1 MQDHSKINTP
11 PPLQSPRIGMAQPM
25 MRGVNRFTQAHE
37 RPRNFAK
44 TVARLMGYFREQ
56 WFVLVI
62 IFALSL
68 AASAAALAGP
78 FLIGRVID
86 GLVEPADVPELA
98 FIFLILPIMY
108 AWDGLSHFMQTWVVA
123 GASQKLVKTLRGLL
137 FKHLQSL
144 PIKFF
149 DSHMHGELMSRL
161 SNDTDNIA
169 GILGMALVSLAS
181 VAITLTGVLIMMLW
195 LSPTMTFFT
204 LVSVPLFFIVSK
216 GIASQTRKYFRNSQ
230 VALGMLNAKIEEDI
244 SGMAVIKAYG
254 CESRAVEEF
263 ARINEDLRYAGTRA
277 QIWSGF
283 IMPAMNVIN
292 NLSLAVVAFA
302 GSVLAINGHI
312 TVGVIATFIAYS
324 RQFSRPL
331 NEMAGV
337 YNQLQSA
344 LASAERVFDILDEP
358 GEKADP
364 PGAVELDNPRGD
376 ISFTKVR
383 FGYKP
388 GVPVIDDFSFHAQ
401 TGSVIALVGPTGAGK
416 TTIVNLVTRFYD
428 IDAGSIVLDGHPLE
442 EYTRSTLRR
451 AFGIVLQDTY
461 LFTGTI
467 LDNLRYGYPD
477 ATEDEVAAAAKLVG
491 VDRFIAQ
498 LPEGYNTV
506 LTENSRTLSQGQR
519 QLLAIT
525 RCVLANPAILIL
537 DEATSSVDTRTEIKI
552 QKAMGMLMRG
562 RTSFVIAHRLRTVA
576 GADQIL
582 VIDSGMI
589 VEQGNHA
596 SLMAAGGM
604 YSRMFEM
611 QLRGLEVSNDSLIR
625 VPN

>member
-1 MQDHSKINTP
+1 MPDRQNTSTSTP
-11 PPLQSPRIGMAQPM
+11 APQQPRIGFSPM
-25 MRGVNRFTQAHE
+25 MRGGNRFMRESE
-37 RPRNFAK
+37 RPKNFSK
-44 TVARLMGYFREQ
+44 TVIRLLGYFREQ

-68 AASAAALAGP
+68 AAAAAALIGP
-78 FLIGRVID
+78 FFIGRIID
-86 GLVEPADVPELA
+86 GLITPEEVPELVFI
-98 FIFLILPIMY
+98 FIFLPVLY
-108 AWDGLSHFMQTWVVA
+108 AWDAVSNFLQTWVVA
-123 GASQKLVKTLRGLL
+123 GASQKLVKTLRALL
-137 FKHLQSL
+137 FKHLQDL

-169 GILGMALVSLAS
+169 GILGMALVSLTS
-181 VAITLTGVLIMMLW
+181 IAITLTGVLIMMLW
-195 LSPTMTFFT
+195 LSPTMTFFA

-216 GIASQTRKYFRNSQ
+216 SIASQTRKHFRNQQIS
-230 VALGMLNAKIEEDI
+230 LGSLNAKIEEDI

-254 CESRAVEEF
+254 CEGRSVSEF
-263 ARINEDLRYAGTRA
+263 ARINEDLRKAGVQA

-302 GSVLAINGHI
+302 GSVLAINGAI
-312 TVGVIATFIAYS
+312 TVGVIATFIAYA
-324 RQFSRPL
+324 RQFGRPL

-337 YNQLQSA
+337 YNQFQSA
-344 LASAERVFDILDEP
+344 LASTERVFDILDQP
-358 GEKADP
+358 GETPDP
-364 PGAVELDNPRGD
+364 IDAVPLGTPKGD
-376 ISFTKVR
+376 IRFNDVR
-383 FGYKP
+383 FGYKSDT
-388 GVPVIDDFSFHAQ
+388 PVIENCNFHAPP
-401 TGSVIALVGPTGAGK
+401 GSVIALVGPTGAGK

-428 IDAGSIVLDGHPLE
+428 ADAGDIILDGRPLAQ
-442 EYTRSTLRR
+442 YTRNTLRK

-467 LDNLRYGYPD
+467 MDNLRYGHPN
-477 ATEDEVAAAAKLVG
+477 ATEEEVAAAVKLVG
-491 VDRFIAQ
+491 ADHFIAQ

-506 LTENSRTLSQGQR
+506 LTENSRNLSQGQR

-537 DEATSSVDTRTEIKI
+537 DEATSSVDTRTEVKI
-552 QKAMGMLMRG
+552 QQAMGMLMKG

-582 VIDSGMI
+582 VIDQGRI
-589 VEQGNHA
+589 VEQGNHT
-596 SLMAAGGM
+596 SLMEQKGM
-604 YSRMFEM
+604 YHRMFEM
-611 QLRGLEVSNDSLIR
+611 QLKGIFQ
-625 VPN
+625 

>member
-1 MQDHSKINTP
+1 MQNNSRPNTQQQTP
-11 PPLQSPRIGMAQPM
+11 PRVGMGRPM
-25 MRGVNRFTQAHE
+25 MGGNRFQREKE
-37 RPRNFAK
+37 RPKNFAK
-44 TVARLMGYFREQ
+44 TVARLLSYFREQ

-68 AASAAALAGP
+68 AASLAALVGP

-86 GLVEPADVPELA
+86 GLVDPTDVPELA
-98 FIFLILPIMY
+98 LIFVLLPIMY
-108 AWDGLSHFMQTWVVA
+108 AWDGISHFMQTWVVA
-123 GASQKLVKTLRGLL
+123 GASQKLVKTLRGIL

-169 GILGMALVSLAS
+169 GILGMALVSMTS
-181 VAITLTGVLIMMLW
+181 VTITLTGVLAMMLW

-204 LVSVPLFFIVSK
+204 LVSVPLFFLVSK
-216 GIASQTRKYFRNSQ
+216 AIATQTRKYFRGQQ
-230 VALGMLNAKIEEDI
+230 VALGLLNAKIEEDI

-254 CESRAVEEF
+254 CENRTVEEF

-302 GSVLAINGHI
+302 GSVLVIRGNL
-312 TVGVIATFIAYS
+312 TVGIIATFIAYS

-344 LASAERVFDILDEP
+344 LASAERVFDIIDEP
-358 GEKADP
+358 VEKADP
-364 PGAVELDNPRGD
+364 PGAIALDSPKGD
-376 ISFTKVR
+376 ISFEGVR

-388 GVPVIDDFSFHAQ
+388 DVPIITDCNFHAP

-428 IDAGSIVLDGHPLE
+428 VDAGSIVLDGRPLE
-442 EYTRSTLRR
+442 EYTRTTLRR

-467 LDNLRYGYPD
+467 MDNLRYGHPT
-477 ATEDEVAAAAKLVG
+477 ATEEEVAAAAKLVG
-491 VDRFIAQ
+491 VDHFIAQ
-498 LPEGYNTV
+498 LPDGYNTV

-537 DEATSSVDTRTEIKI
+537 DEATSSVDTRTEVKI
-552 QKAMGMLMRG
+552 QQAMGMLMQG

-582 VIDSGMI
+582 VIDKGRI

-604 YSRMFEM
+604 YARMFEM
-611 QLRGLEVSNDSLIR
+611 QLKGLEVS
-625 VPN
+625 

>member
-1 MQDHSKINTP
+1 MRDRDFSKVSTQAP
-11 PPLQSPRIGMAQPM
+11 QQGPRLGMSQPM
-25 MRGVNRFTQAHE
+25 MRAVNRFTHAHE
-37 RPRNFAK
+37 RPRHFGK
-44 TVARLMGYFREQ
+44 TVARLMSYFREQ

-62 IFALSL
+62 IFALSV
-68 AASAAALAGP
+68 AASIAALAGP

-86 GLVEPADVPELA
+86 GLVDPADVPELA
-98 FIFLILPIMY
+98 LIFVILPVMY
-108 AWDGLSHFMQTWVVA
+108 AWDGISFFLQTWVVA
-123 GASQKLVKTLRGLL
+123 GASQKLVKTLRGLM

-144 PIKFF
+144 PIKYF

-169 GILGMALVSLAS
+169 GILGMALVSIAS
-181 VAITLTGVLIMMLW
+181 VVITLSGVLIMMLW

-216 GIASQTRKYFRNSQ
+216 AIASQTRKYFRNQQIS
-230 VALGMLNAKIEEDI
+230 LGMLNAKIEEDI

-302 GSVLAINGHI
+302 GSVLVINGNI

-358 GEKADP
+358 AEKADP
-364 PGAVELDNPRGD
+364 PGAIDLDSPQGD
-376 ISFTKVR
+376 ISFAGVN

-388 GVPVIDDFSFHAQ
+388 DTPIIEDFNFHAPP
-401 TGSVIALVGPTGAGK
+401 GSVIALVGPTGAGK

-428 IDAGSIVLDGHPLE
+428 VDTGSIVLDGRPLQ
-442 EYTRSTLRR
+442 EYTRNSLRR

-467 LDNLRYGYPD
+467 LDNLRYGYPN
-477 ATEDEVAAAAKLVG
+477 ATEEEVATAAKLVG
-491 VDRFIAQ
+491 VNRFIAQ
-498 LPEGYNTV
+498 LPNGYNTV

-537 DEATSSVDTRTEIKI
+537 DEATSSVDTRTEVKI

-576 GADQIL
+576 EADQIL
-582 VIDSGMI
+582 VIDKGRI
-589 VEQGNHA
+589 VEQGNHE
-596 SLMAAGGM
+596 SLMMAGGT

-611 QLRGLEVSNDSLIR
+611 QLKGLEVSNGISISI
-625 VPN
+625 

>member
-1 MQDHSKINTP
+1 MRNP
-11 PPLQSPRIGMAQPM
+11 PPPPPRIGMAQPM
-25 MRGVNRFTQAHE
+25 MHGGNRFARVHE

-44 TVARLMGYFREQ
+44 TVARLLGYFREQ
-56 WFVLVI
+56 WFVLII

-68 AASAAALAGP
+68 AASVTALAGP

-86 GLVEPADVPELA
+86 GLVEPSYVPEMA
-98 FIFLILPIMY
+98 IIFVILPVMY
-108 AWDGLSHFMQTWVVA
+108 AWDGVSNFMQTWVVT
-123 GASQKLVKTLRGLL
+123 GASQRLVKTLRGLL

-169 GILGMALVSLAS
+169 GILGMALVSISS

-204 LVSVPLFFIVSK
+204 LISVPLFFLVSK
-216 GIASQTRKYFRNSQ
+216 AISSQTRKYFRNQQ

-254 CESRAVEEF
+254 CEERAVEEF
-263 ARINEDLRYAGTRA
+263 ARINEELRYAGTRA

-302 GSVLAINGHI
+302 GSVLVINSNL
-312 TVGVIATFIAYS
+312 TVGIIATFIAYS

-358 GEKADP
+358 EEKADP
-364 PGAVELDNPRGD
+364 VSAVALDNPQGE
-376 ISFTKVR
+376 ISFSGVR

-388 GVPVIDDFSFHAQ
+388 DAPVIDDVNFHAP

-428 IDAGSIVLDGHPLE
+428 VDAGSIVLDGRPLE

-467 LDNLRYGYPD
+467 MDNLRYGNPS
-477 ATEDEVAAAAKLVG
+477 ATEEKVAAAAKLVG
-491 VDRFIAQ
+491 VDHFIAQ
-498 LPEGYNTV
+498 LPDGYNTV

-525 RCVLANPAILIL
+525 RCVLADPAILIL
-537 DEATSSVDTRTEIKI
+537 DEATSSVDTRTEVKI
-552 QKAMGMLMRG
+552 QQAMGMLMRG

-582 VIDSGMI
+582 VIDNGQI

-596 SLMAAGGM
+596 SLMAAEGM
-604 YSRMFEM
+604 YARMFDM
-611 QLRGLEVSNDSLIR
+611 QLKGLEVTA
-625 VPN
+625 